1 MILFIFLLILL
12 CIGGVFISPKQRML
26 YLAVSMASLMV
37 LFWWISFLSSRS
49 GWCQVSTVDT
59 TRSCDALVAV
69 LSLLNAHE
77 IRHFLVDASLRNQLS
92 PQQKH
97 TLLASHQLA
106 IAESDKHTVISLLK
120 EAKLSQNLD
129 VSFDVNEK
137 TTIAEIYASTS
148 HARRANLKVICIV

>member
-69 LSLLNAHE
+69 LSILNAHE
-77 IRHFLVDASLRNQLS
+77 IRHFLVDASPDEQCCATGSVTISVN
-92 PQQKH
+92 PQGIK
-97 TLLASHQLA
+97 AF
-106 IAESDKHTVISLLK
+106 E
-120 EAKLSQNLD
+120 KL
-129 VSFDVNEK
+129 F
-137 TTIAEIYASTS
+137 
-148 HARRANLKVICIV
+148 